1 MDILDFVMLL
11 GGVALFLYGMS
22 LMGDGLKK
30 VAGNK
35 LELILYRLSSNPL
48 KGILLGTGVTAVIQS
63 SSATSVMVVG
73 FVNSAMMK
81 LRQAIAIIMGAVIG
95 TSITGW
101 IICLS
106 SVGATSP
113 ALKLLSTEALA
124 AITAVA
130 SIILKKAVKK
140 RSTKHIADILMGF
153 AVLMFGMKT
162 MSGSVSAL
170 KEDPGFISFLTSF
183 SNPFLGILVGIVFT
197 AVLQSASASVGILQA
212 LSSTGLITFDVAL
225 PIILGIAVG
234 ASVPVLISGMSSPK
248 DGKRTA
254 ISYLVIEILRV
265 ILFAAVFYGLNA
277 ILHFSFAHNTMDMFS
292 IALLNTLFRVSTVLV
307 LAWFI
312 PLIEKLVVKLV
323 PGNPADEEKTRDM
336 DRLEERFLTYPT
348 LAVEQT
354 RLTINKM
361 AELTQKSMNIA
372 IGLLNTYTE
381 KDYAE
386 VEDLEGIVDRYEDK
400 IGSYLMKLTGREMT
414 DTQNKAVSQYLRAI
428 TDLERI
434 SDHALN
440 IAERAR
446 ELKEKKIAFSDK
458 GQKEM
463 DNLVAAIL
471 EILDITFDCFQSD
484 NSDEAYRVEP
494 LEQVID
500 KLCQKMREKHTARLQ
515 KGKCTIGQG
524 YVFNDLI
531 ADFERVSDHCSNIA
545 IVIVDL
551 MSNSLDVHE
560 LSEALH
566 EGHSD
571 RYDEYYE
578 EFRDKYIK
586 KKDRDDPTVIF
597 QALKERN
604 RRDERRRDQ
613 GTAGNHRPVA
623 PDCLFRR
630 CGGIHGQRHSGF
642 PFRRGTVCGRRG
654 GPFPGDDP
662 EQILFLPAAGAF
674 L

>member
-11 GGVALFLYGMS
+11 GGVAMFLYGMS

-106 SVGATSP
+106 SVSGGSS

-130 SIILKKAVKK
+130 AILLKKIVKK
-140 RSTKHIADILMGF
+140 RSTRHVADILMGF

-162 MSGSVSAL
+162 MSSAVSVL

-183 SNPFLGILVGIVFT
+183 SNPVLGILIGIVFT

-212 LSSTGLITFDVAL
+212 LSSTGLITLDETL

-234 ASVPVLISGMSSPK
+234 ASVPVLLSGMGAPRE
-248 DGKRTA
+248 GKRTA
-254 ISYLVIEILRV
+254 VSYLVIEILRV
-265 ILFAAVFYGLNA
+265 VLFAAVFYGLNA
-277 ILHFSFAHNTMDMFS
+277 ILHFTFMHHVMDMFS
-292 IALLNTLFRVSTVLV
+292 IALLNTLFRISTVAV
-307 LAWFI
+307 LALFI

-336 DRLEERFLTYPT
+336 DRLEERFLAYPT

-361 AELTQKSMNIA
+361 AELTQKSMMVA
-372 IGLLNTYTE
+372 IGLLNEFSE
-381 KDYAE
+381 KGYAE
-386 VEDLEGIVDRYEDK
+386 VESLEGIVDRYEDK

-414 DTQNKAVSQYLRAI
+414 ETQNKAVSQYLRAI

-440 IAERAR
+440 IAERAQ
-446 ELKEKKIAFSDK
+446 ELKEKNISFSDK
-458 GQKEM
+458 GAKEM
-463 DNLVAAIL
+463 KNLTEAIT
-471 EILDITFDCFQSD
+471 EILNITFGSFLNDD
-484 NSDEAYRVEP
+484 AEEAYRVEP

-500 KLCQKMREKHTARLQ
+500 KLCRKMKEKHTIRLQ
-515 KGKCTIGQG
+515 KGKCTISQG

-560 LSEALH
+560 LSEAMH
-566 EGHSD
+566 EEHPN
-571 RYDEYYE
+571 RYEDYYE
-578 EFRDKYIK
+578 EFRQKYMK
-586 KKDRDDPTVIF
+586 KKDED
-597 QALKERN
+597 
-604 RRDERRRDQ
+604 
-613 GTAGNHRPVA
+613 
-623 PDCLFRR
+623 
-630 CGGIHGQRHSGF
+630 
-642 PFRRGTVCGRRG
+642 
-654 GPFPGDDP
+654 
-662 EQILFLPAAGAF
+662 
-674 L
+674 

>member
-106 SVGATSP
+106 SVGTASP

-130 SIILKKAVKK
+130 SILLKSIVKK

-183 SNPFLGILVGIVFT
+183 SNPFLGILIGIVFT
-197 AVLQSASASVGILQA
+197 AILQSASASVGILQA
-212 LSSTGLITFDVAL
+212 LSSTGLITLDEAL
-225 PIILGIAVG
+225 PIILGIAIG
-234 ASVPVLISGMSSPK
+234 ASVPVLLSGMGSPK

-265 ILFAAVFYGLNA
+265 ILFASVFYGLNA
-277 ILHFSFAHNTMDMFS
+277 ILHFSFIHQTMDMFS
-292 IALLNTLFRVSTVLV
+292 IALLNTLFRVSTVIV
-307 LAWFI
+307 LALFI

-323 PGNPADEEKTRDM
+323 PGNPADEENTRDM
-336 DRLEERFLTYPT
+336 DRLEERFLAYPT

-372 IGLLNTYTE
+372 IGMLGDYSE
-381 KDYAE
+381 KDFAE
-386 VEDLEGIVDRYEDK
+386 VESLEGIVDRYEDK

-414 DTQNKAVSQYLRAI
+414 ETQNKAVSQYLRAI

-434 SDHALN
+434 SDHAMN
-440 IAERAR
+440 IAERAQ
-446 ELKEKKIAFSDK
+446 ELKEKKISFSEK
-458 GQKEM
+458 GKKEM
-463 DNLVAAIL
+463 DTLKDAIL
-471 EILDITFDCFQSD
+471 EILSITFSCFLED
-484 NSDEAYRVEP
+484 DTDEAYRVEP

-560 LSEALH
+560 LSESMH
-566 EGHSD
+566 EGHPD

-578 EFRDKYIK
+578 EFFAKYLK
-586 KKDRDDPTVIF
+586 KKD
-597 QALKERN
+597 K
-604 RRDERRRDQ
+604 DE
-613 GTAGNHRPVA
+613 
-623 PDCLFRR
+623 
-630 CGGIHGQRHSGF
+630 
-642 PFRRGTVCGRRG
+642 
-654 GPFPGDDP
+654 
-662 EQILFLPAAGAF
+662 E
-674 L
+674 

>member
-106 SVGATSP
+106 SVGTASP

-130 SIILKKAVKK
+130 SILLKSIVKK

-183 SNPFLGILVGIVFT
+183 SNPFLGILIGIVFT
-197 AVLQSASASVGILQA
+197 AILQSASASVGILQA
-212 LSSTGLITFDVAL
+212 LSSTGLITLDEAL
-225 PIILGIAVG
+225 PIILGIAIG
-234 ASVPVLISGMSSPK
+234 ASVPVLLSGMGSPK

-265 ILFAAVFYGLNA
+265 ILFASVFYGLNA
-277 ILHFSFAHNTMDMFS
+277 ILHFSFIHQTMDMFS
-292 IALLNTLFRVSTVLV
+292 IALLNTLFRVSTVIV
-307 LAWFI
+307 LALFI

-323 PGNPADEEKTRDM
+323 PGNPADEENTRDM
-336 DRLEERFLTYPT
+336 DRLEERFLAYPT

-372 IGLLNTYTE
+372 IGMLGDYSE
-381 KDYAE
+381 KDFAE
-386 VEDLEGIVDRYEDK
+386 VESLEGIVDRYEDK

-414 DTQNKAVSQYLRAI
+414 ETQNKAVSQYLRAI

-434 SDHALN
+434 SDHAMN
-440 IAERAR
+440 IAERAQ

-458 GQKEM
+458 GKKEM
-463 DNLVAAIL
+463 DTLKDAIL
-471 EILDITFDCFQSD
+471 EILSITFSCFLED
-484 NSDEAYRVEP
+484 DTDEAYRVEP

-560 LSEALH
+560 LSESMH
-566 EGHSD
+566 EGHPD

-578 EFRDKYIK
+578 EFFAKYLK
-586 KKDRDDPTVIF
+586 KKD
-597 QALKERN
+597 K
-604 RRDERRRDQ
+604 DE
-613 GTAGNHRPVA
+613 
-623 PDCLFRR
+623 
-630 CGGIHGQRHSGF
+630 
-642 PFRRGTVCGRRG
+642 
-654 GPFPGDDP
+654 
-662 EQILFLPAAGAF
+662 E
-674 L
+674 

>member
-11 GGVALFLYGMS
+11 GGVALFLFGMS

-35 LELILYRLSSNPL
+35 LELILYRLSSNPF

-81 LRQAIAIIMGAVIG
+81 LRQAIGIIMGAIIG

-106 SVGATSP
+106 SVSGGGSS
-113 ALKLLSTEALA
+113 ALKLLSTDALAAMTALA
-124 AITAVA
+124 AIL
-130 SIILKKAVKK
+130 LKKVVKK
-140 RSTKHIADILMGF
+140 RSTRHVGDVLMGF

-162 MSGSVSAL
+162 MSSSVSAL
-170 KEDPGFISFLTSF
+170 KDDPGFISFLTSF
-183 SNPFLGILVGIVFT
+183 SNPFLGILIGIVFT

-212 LSSTGLITFDVAL
+212 LSSTGLITLDIAL
-225 PIILGIAVG
+225 PIILGIAIG
-234 ASVPVLISGMSSPK
+234 ASVPVLLSGMGSSRE
-248 DGKRTA
+248 GKRTA
-254 ISYLVIEILRV
+254 VSYLTIEILRV

-277 ILHFSFAHNTMDMFS
+277 IIRFSFTHQVMDMFS
-292 IALLNTLFRVSTVLV
+292 IALLNTLFRVSTVAV
-307 LAWFI
+307 LALFI

-336 DRLEERFLTYPT
+336 DRLEERFLAYPT

-361 AELTQKSMNIA
+361 AELTQKSMMIA
-372 IGLLNTYTE
+372 ISLLNEYSE
-381 KDYAE
+381 RDFAE
-386 VEDLEGIVDRYEDK
+386 VESLEGIVDRYEDK

-440 IAERAR
+440 IAERAQ
-446 ELKEKKIAFSDK
+446 ELKEKNISFSEK
-458 GQKEM
+458 GDKEM
-463 DNLVAAIL
+463 KTLTAAIT
-471 EILDITFDCFQSD
+471 EILNITFDSFLND
-484 NSDEAYRVEP
+484 DAEEAYRVEP

-500 KLCQKMREKHTARLQ
+500 KLCRKMKEKHTIRLQ
-515 KGKCTIGQG
+515 KGKCTISQG
-524 YVFNDLI
+524 YVFNDLV

-560 LSEALH
+560 LSEAMH
-566 EGHSD
+566 EEHPN
-571 RYDEYYE
+571 RYEDYYE
-578 EFRDKYIK
+578 EFRQKYLK
-586 KKDRDDPTVIF
+586 KKDED
-597 QALKERN
+597 
-604 RRDERRRDQ
+604 
-613 GTAGNHRPVA
+613 
-623 PDCLFRR
+623 
-630 CGGIHGQRHSGF
+630 
-642 PFRRGTVCGRRG
+642 
-654 GPFPGDDP
+654 
-662 EQILFLPAAGAF
+662 
-674 L
+674 

>member
-11 GGVALFLYGMS
+11 GGVALFLYGMT

-73 FVNSAMMK
+73 FVNSGMMK

-106 SVGATSP
+106 SVGGSSS

-124 AITAVA
+124 AITAVV
-130 SIILKKAVKK
+130 SIILKKVVKQ
-140 RSTKHIADILMGF
+140 RGTRHVADILMGF

-162 MSGSVSAL
+162 MSGSVSVL

-183 SNPFLGILVGIVFT
+183 SNPILGILIGIVFT
-197 AVLQSASASVGILQA
+197 AVLQSASAAVGILQA
-212 LSSTGLITFDVAL
+212 LSSTGLITLDETL
-225 PIILGIAVG
+225 PIVLGIAIG
-234 ASVPVLISGMSSPK
+234 ASVPVLLSGMSSPR

-254 ISYLVIEILRV
+254 VSYLVIEVLRV
-265 ILFAAVFYGLNA
+265 ILFAVVFYGLNA
-277 ILHFSFAHNTMDMFS
+277 ILNFSFMHKTVDMFS
-292 IALLNTLFRVSTVLV
+292 IALINTLFRVSTVIV
-307 LAWFI
+307 LAPFI
-312 PLIEKLVVKLV
+312 PLIEKLMETLI

-336 DRLEERFLTYPT
+336 DRLEERFLAYPT

-361 AELTQKSMNIA
+361 AELAQKSMMVSIRM
-372 IGLLNTYTE
+372 LKEYSD
-381 KDYAE
+381 KDFAE
-386 VEDLEGIVDRYEDK
+386 VENLEGIVDRYEDK

-414 DTQNKAVSQYLRAI
+414 ETQNKAVSQYLRAI

-446 ELKEKKIAFSDK
+446 ELKEKKISFSDK
-458 GQKEM
+458 GTKEM
-463 DNLVAAIL
+463 DRLVEAIT
-471 EILDITFDCFQSD
+471 EILDITFSSFLNDD
-484 NSDEAYRVEP
+484 MDEATRVEP

-551 MSNSLDVHE
+551 ASNSLDVHE
-560 LSEALH
+560 LSEAMH
-566 EGHSD
+566 EGHAE
-571 RYDEYYE
+571 RYERYSE
-578 EFRDKYIK
+578 EFSRKYLK
-586 KKDRDDPTVIF
+586 KKEE
-597 QALKERN
+597 K
-604 RRDERRRDQ
+604 DE
-613 GTAGNHRPVA
+613 
-623 PDCLFRR
+623 
-630 CGGIHGQRHSGF
+630 
-642 PFRRGTVCGRRG
+642 
-654 GPFPGDDP
+654 
-662 EQILFLPAAGAF
+662 E
-674 L
+674 

>member
-11 GGVALFLYGMS
+11 GGVAMFLYGMS

-101 IICLS
+101 VIALS
-106 SVGATSP
+106 SVSGGSS

-124 AITAVA
+124 AITAVVA
-130 SIILKKAVKK
+130 IVLKHVIKK
-140 RSTKHIADILMGF
+140 RSVLHITDILMGF

-170 KEDPGFISFLTSF
+170 KEDPAFTSFLTSF
-183 SNPFLGILVGIVFT
+183 SNPLLGILIGIVFT

-212 LSSTGLITFDVAL
+212 LSSTGLITLDGAL
-225 PIILGIAVG
+225 PILLGIAIG
-234 ASVPVLISGMSSPK
+234 ASVPVLLSGMGSSR

-254 ISYLVIEILRV
+254 VSYLVIEVLRV
-265 ILFAAVFYGLNA
+265 VLFAVVFYGLNA
-277 ILHFSFAHNTMDMFS
+277 IVHFSFMNRTMDMFS
-292 IALLNTLFRVSTVLV
+292 IALLNTLFRISTVLV
-307 LAWFI
+307 LALFI
-312 PLIEKLVVKLV
+312 PLIEKLVEALV
-323 PGNPADEEKTRDM
+323 PGNPADEEITRDM
-336 DRLEERFLTYPT
+336 DRLEERFLAYPT

-372 IGLLNTYTE
+372 IGMLNEYSE
-381 KDYAE
+381 KDFTE
-386 VEDLEGIVDRYEDK
+386 VESLESVVDRYEDK
-400 IGSYLMKLTGREMT
+400 IGSYLMKLTGHEMT
-414 DTQNKAVSQYLRAI
+414 ETQNKAVSQYLRAI

-434 SDHALN
+434 SDHAMN
-440 IAERAR
+440 IAERAQ
-446 ELKEKKIAFSDK
+446 ELKEKNISFSDK
-458 GQKEM
+458 GAKEM
-463 DNLVAAIL
+463 KNLIAAIT
-471 EILDITFDCFQSD
+471 EILNITFGSFTNDD
-484 NSDEAYRVEP
+484 AEEAFRVEP

-500 KLCQKMREKHTARLQ
+500 RLCQKMREKHTIRLQ

-566 EGHSD
+566 EGHQK

-578 EFRDKYIK
+578 MFSMKYMK
-586 KKDRDDPTVIF
+586 KKD
-597 QALKERN
+597 E
-604 RRDERRRDQ
+604 E
-613 GTAGNHRPVA
+613 
-623 PDCLFRR
+623 
-630 CGGIHGQRHSGF
+630 
-642 PFRRGTVCGRRG
+642 
-654 GPFPGDDP
+654 
-662 EQILFLPAAGAF
+662 
-674 L
+674 

>member
-1 MDILDFVMLL
+1 MSIMDIVTLL

-35 LELILYRLSSNPL
+35 LELFLYRLSNTPL

-81 LRQAIAIIMGAVIG
+81 LRQALSIIMGAVIG

-106 SVGATSP
+106 NVSGGTSS
-113 ALKLLSTEALA
+113 ALKLLSTESLA
-124 AITAVA
+124 AMTAVA
-130 SIILKKAVKK
+130 SIVLKHAVKK
-140 RSTKHIADILMGF
+140 RGMRHIADILMGF

-162 MSGSVSAL
+162 MSGAVSQL
-170 KEDPGFISFLTSF
+170 RDDPGFISFLTSF
-183 SNPFLGILVGIVFT
+183 SNPALGILIGIIFT
-197 AVLQSASASVGILQA
+197 AILQSASASVGILQA
-212 LSSTGLITFDVAL
+212 LSATGLITLDVAL

-336 DRLEERFLTYPT
+336 DRLEERFLAYPT

-471 EILDITFDCFQSD
+471 EILDITFDCFQTD

-551 MSNSLDVHE
+551 TSNSLDVHE

-586 KKDRDDPTVIF
+586 KKDRDD
-597 QALKERN
+597 E
-604 RRDERRRDQ
+604 
-613 GTAGNHRPVA
+613 
-623 PDCLFRR
+623 
-630 CGGIHGQRHSGF
+630 
-642 PFRRGTVCGRRG
+642 
-654 GPFPGDDP
+654 
-662 EQILFLPAAGAF
+662 
-674 L
+674 

>member
-586 KKDRDDPTVIF
+586 KKDRDD
-597 QALKERN
+597 E
-604 RRDERRRDQ
+604 
-613 GTAGNHRPVA
+613 
-623 PDCLFRR
+623 
-630 CGGIHGQRHSGF
+630 
-642 PFRRGTVCGRRG
+642 
-654 GPFPGDDP
+654 
-662 EQILFLPAAGAF
+662 
-674 L
+674 

>member
-1 MDILDFVMLL
+1 MEILDIVLLL
-11 GGVALFLYGMS
+11 GGVAMFLYGMS

-106 SVGATSP
+106 SVGGASP

-130 SIILKKAVKK
+130 SIVLKNVVKK

-183 SNPFLGILVGIVFT
+183 SNPALGILIGIVFT
-197 AVLQSASASVGILQA
+197 AILQSASASVGILQA
-212 LSSTGLITFDVAL
+212 LSSTGLITLDEAL

-234 ASVPVLISGMSSPK
+234 ASVPVLLSGMGSPK

-265 ILFAAVFYGLNA
+265 ILFAALFYGLNA
-277 ILHFSFAHNTMDMFS
+277 FLHFSFMHRTMDMFS
-292 IALLNTLFRVSTVLV
+292 IALLNTLFRVSTVAV
-307 LAWFI
+307 LALFI

-336 DRLEERFLTYPT
+336 DRLEERFLAYPT

-372 IGLLNTYTE
+372 IGMLSNYSE

-386 VEDLEGIVDRYEDK
+386 VESLESIVDRYEDK

-414 DTQNKAVSQYLRAI
+414 ETQNKAVSQYLRAI

-434 SDHALN
+434 SDHAMN
-440 IAERAR
+440 IAERAQ
-446 ELKEKKIAFSDK
+446 ELKEKKISFSDK
-458 GQKEM
+458 GTKEM
-463 DNLVAAIL
+463 DTLTTAIH
-471 EILDITFDCFQSD
+471 EILDITFSCFLND
-484 NSDEAYRVEP
+484 DAEEAYRVEP

-560 LSEALH
+560 LSESMH
-566 EGHSD
+566 EGHQE

-578 EFRDKYIK
+578 DFRAKYLK
-586 KKDRDDPTVIF
+586 KKDKDD
-597 QALKERN
+597 E
-604 RRDERRRDQ
+604 
-613 GTAGNHRPVA
+613 
-623 PDCLFRR
+623 
-630 CGGIHGQRHSGF
+630 
-642 PFRRGTVCGRRG
+642 
-654 GPFPGDDP
+654 
-662 EQILFLPAAGAF
+662 
-674 L
+674 

>member
-11 GGVALFLYGMS
+11 GGVAMFLYGMS

-73 FVNSAMMK
+73 FVNTAMMK

-101 IICLS
+101 VICLS
-106 SVGATSP
+106 SVGGTSP

-130 SIILKKAVKK
+130 AIVLKNIVKK
-140 RSTKHIADILMGF
+140 RSTKHVADILMGF

-197 AVLQSASASVGILQA
+197 AILQSASASVGILQA
-212 LSSTGLITFDVAL
+212 LSSTGLITLDVAL
-225 PIILGIAVG
+225 PIILGIAIG
-234 ASVPVLISGMSSPK
+234 ASVPVLLSGMSSPK

-265 ILFAAVFYGLNA
+265 ILFAVVFYILNT
-277 ILHFSFAHNTMDMFS
+277 IIRFPFFHKTMDMFD
-292 IALLNTLFRVSTVLV
+292 IALLNTLFRISTVLV

-336 DRLEERFLTYPT
+336 DRLEERFLAYPT

-361 AELTQKSMNIA
+361 AELTQQSMNIA
-372 IGLLNTYTE
+372 IGMLTEYSE

-386 VEDLEGIVDRYEDK
+386 VENLEGIVDRYEDK

-414 DTQNKAVSQYLRAI
+414 ETQNKAVSQYLRAI

-440 IAERAR
+440 IAERAQ
-446 ELKEKKIAFSDK
+446 ELKEKKISFSDK
-458 GQKEM
+458 GEKEM
-463 DNLVAAIL
+463 HNLTAAIQ
-471 EILDITFDCFQSD
+471 EIMNITFSCFL
-484 NSDEAYRVEP
+484 NDESADAYRVEP

-500 KLCQKMREKHTARLQ
+500 RLCQKMREKHTARLQ
-515 KGKCTIGQG
+515 KGKCTISQG
-524 YVFNDLI
+524 YVFNDLVG
-531 ADFERVSDHCSNIA
+531 DFERVSDHCSNIA

-551 MSNSLDVHE
+551 MGNSLDVHE
-560 LSEALH
+560 LSETMHADH
-566 EGHSD
+566 PQHYE
-571 RYDEYYE
+571 EYYE
-578 EFRDKYIK
+578 EFSAKYMK
-586 KKDRDDPTVIF
+586 KKDRD
-597 QALKERN
+597 E
-604 RRDERRRDQ
+604 E
-613 GTAGNHRPVA
+613 
-623 PDCLFRR
+623 
-630 CGGIHGQRHSGF
+630 
-642 PFRRGTVCGRRG
+642 
-654 GPFPGDDP
+654 
-662 EQILFLPAAGAF
+662 
-674 L
+674 

>member
-106 SVGATSP
+106 SFGTASP

-130 SIILKKAVKK
+130 SILLKSIVKK

-183 SNPFLGILVGIVFT
+183 SNPFLGILIGIVFT
-197 AVLQSASASVGILQA
+197 AILQSASASVGILQA
-212 LSSTGLITFDVAL
+212 LSSTGLITLDEAL
-225 PIILGIAVG
+225 PIILGIAIG
-234 ASVPVLISGMSSPK
+234 ASVPVLLSGMGSPK

-254 ISYLVIEILRV
+254 ISYLVIETLRV

-277 ILHFSFAHNTMDMFS
+277 ILHFSFIHQTMDMFS
-292 IALLNTLFRVSTVLV
+292 IALLNTLFRVSTVIV
-307 LAWFI
+307 LALFI

-323 PGNPADEEKTRDM
+323 PGNPADEENTRDM
-336 DRLEERFLTYPT
+336 DRLEERFLAYPT

-361 AELTQKSMNIA
+361 AELTQKSMNVA
-372 IGLLNTYTE
+372 IGMLGDYSE
-381 KDYAE
+381 KDFAE
-386 VEDLEGIVDRYEDK
+386 VESLEGIVDRYEDK

-414 DTQNKAVSQYLRAI
+414 ETQNKAVSQYLRAI

-434 SDHALN
+434 SDHAMN
-440 IAERAR
+440 IAERAQ
-446 ELKEKKIAFSDK
+446 ELKEKKISFSDK
-458 GQKEM
+458 GKKEM
-463 DNLVAAIL
+463 DTLKDAIL
-471 EILDITFDCFQSD
+471 EILSITFSCFLED
-484 NSDEAYRVEP
+484 DTDEAYRVEP

-560 LSEALH
+560 LSESMH
-566 EGHSD
+566 EGHPD

-578 EFRDKYIK
+578 EFFSKYLK
-586 KKDRDDPTVIF
+586 KKDRD
-597 QALKERN
+597 E
-604 RRDERRRDQ
+604 E
-613 GTAGNHRPVA
+613 
-623 PDCLFRR
+623 
-630 CGGIHGQRHSGF
+630 
-642 PFRRGTVCGRRG
+642 
-654 GPFPGDDP
+654 
-662 EQILFLPAAGAF
+662 
-674 L
+674 

>member
-106 SVGATSP
+106 SVGTASP

-130 SIILKKAVKK
+130 SILLKSIVKK

-183 SNPFLGILVGIVFT
+183 SNPFLGILIGIVFT
-197 AVLQSASASVGILQA
+197 AILQSASASVGILQA
-212 LSSTGLITFDVAL
+212 LSSTGLITLDEAL
-225 PIILGIAVG
+225 PIILGIAIG
-234 ASVPVLISGMSSPK
+234 ASVPVLLSGMGSPK

-265 ILFAAVFYGLNA
+265 ILFASVFYGLNA
-277 ILHFSFAHNTMDMFS
+277 ILHFSFIHQTMDMFS
-292 IALLNTLFRVSTVLV
+292 IALLNTLFRVSTVIV
-307 LAWFI
+307 LALFI

-323 PGNPADEEKTRDM
+323 PGNPADEENTRDM
-336 DRLEERFLTYPT
+336 DRLEERFLAYPT

-372 IGLLNTYTE
+372 IGMLGDYSE
-381 KDYAE
+381 KDFAE
-386 VEDLEGIVDRYEDK
+386 VESLEGIVDRYEDK

-414 DTQNKAVSQYLRAI
+414 ETQNKAVSQYLRAI

-434 SDHALN
+434 SDHAMN
-440 IAERAR
+440 IAERAQ
-446 ELKEKKIAFSDK
+446 ELKEKKISFSDK
-458 GQKEM
+458 GKKEM
-463 DNLVAAIL
+463 DTLKDAIL
-471 EILDITFDCFQSD
+471 EILSITFSCFLED
-484 NSDEAYRVEP
+484 DTDEAYRVEP

-560 LSEALH
+560 LSESMH
-566 EGHSD
+566 EGHPD

-578 EFRDKYIK
+578 EFFSKYLK
-586 KKDRDDPTVIF
+586 KKDRDEEYSN
-597 QALKERN
+597 A
-604 RRDERRRDQ
+604 
-613 GTAGNHRPVA
+613 
-623 PDCLFRR
+623 
-630 CGGIHGQRHSGF
+630 
-642 PFRRGTVCGRRG
+642 
-654 GPFPGDDP
+654 
-662 EQILFLPAAGAF
+662 
-674 L
+674 